1 MPPKLTDHW
10 PKTIAY
16 FAVFIAVGLEAAALG
31 PTLPGLAEH
40 THTQLDAI
48 SFLFTAHALGQML
61 GSFFGGRLYDR
72 MPSHPLMVG
81 MLLLM
86 AAMLALMPLAP
97 ALWMLAV
104 AWCLLG
110 VSGGALDVGG
120 NTLIVWVHGRQ
131 VGPFMNALHFF
142 FGIGSFLAPVIVA
155 LALTLSGDVTSAFW
169 ILAVL
174 VLPVALWLIRQPSP
188 AAPNHAPDHSQES
201 GSRTERGSHTEP
213 AQIAAG
219 RRKIVLLIA
228 LLLLFYVGAEA
239 AFGGWIYTYAVAL
252 DLSGAATAAYLTS
265 AFWGALT
272 FGRLMSIPIA
282 AQFRPR
288 LILLADLVG
297 CLASVGVI
305 LLWTS
310 SPVAVW
316 LGALGLGLSM
326 ASFFPT
332 VLSFAERRI
341 PITGQVTGWF
351 LVASSLG
358 AMSIPW
364 LIGQLF
370 EPVGPPVA
378 MIIILVDLV
387 AALGVFAALLKADIV
402 PLGSHEGASARAR

>member
-1 MPPKLTDHW
+1 MPSRQTDHW

-16 FAVFIAVGLEAAALG
+16 FAVFIAVGMAVASLG

-40 THTQLDAI
+40 THSQLGAV
-48 SFLFTAHALGQML
+48 SVLFTAHALGQML
-61 GSFFGGRLYDR
+61 GAFFGGRLYDR
-72 MPSHPLMVG
+72 APGHPLMVG

-86 AAMLALMPLAP
+86 AAVLALVPLAP

-104 AWCLLG
+104 AWFLLG
-110 VSGGALDVGG
+110 VGGGALDVGG

-142 FGIGSFLAPVIVA
+142 FGIGSFLAPVVVGQV
-155 LALTLSGDVTSAFW
+155 LTLSGDVSAAFW
-169 ILAVL
+169 VLAALIVPI
-174 VLPVALWLIRQPSP
+174 VLWLIRQPSP
-188 AAPNHAPDHSQES
+188 ASPNHAADHPQE
-201 GSRTERGSHTEP
+201 GGLP
-213 AQIAAG
+213 AKPAYLAAG

-239 AFGGWIYTYAVAL
+239 AAGGWIYTYAVAL
-252 DLSGAATAAYLTS
+252 ELSDAATAAYLTS
-265 AFWGALT
+265 VFWGAFT
-272 FGRLMSIPIA
+272 FGRLVSIPIA
-282 AQFRPR
+282 ARFRPR
-288 LILLADLVG
+288 LLLLADLLG
-297 CLASVGVI
+297 CLASVGLI
-305 LLWTS
+305 LLWPS
-310 SPVAVW
+310 SSVAMW
-316 LGALGLGLSM
+316 LGALGVGLSM

-378 MIIILVDLV
+378 MIIILVDLA
-387 AALGVFAALLKADIV
+387 AALGVFAVLLKADVV
-402 PLGSHEGASARAR
+402 PLDSHEGEGS

>member
-1 MPPKLTDHW
+1 MPSRPTDHW
-10 PKTIAY
+10 PKTIGY

-40 THTQLDAI
+40 THTPLDGI
-48 SFLFTAHALGQML
+48 SFLFTTHALGYML

-72 MPSHPLMVG
+72 MPGHPFMVG

-86 AAMLALMPLAP
+86 AAMLVLVPLAP
-97 ALWMLAV
+97 ALWMLAA
-104 AWCLLG
+104 AWLLLG
-110 VSGGALDVGG
+110 AAGGALDVGG
-120 NTLIVWVHGRQ
+120 NTLLVWLHGRQ

-142 FGIGSFLAPVIVA
+142 FGIGSFITPVIVGAA
-155 LALTLSGDVTSAFW
+155 LALSGAVTSAFW

-174 VLPVALWLIRQPSP
+174 VLPIALWLIRLPSP
-188 AAPNHAPDHSQES
+188 ASPDRAPAASVGS
-201 GSRTERGSHTEP
+201 GSRVESAPRVET

-252 DLSGAATAAYLTS
+252 DLSGAAIAAYLTS

-272 FGRLMSIPIA
+272 FGRLVSIPIA
-282 AQFRPR
+282 ARLRPR

-297 CLASVGVI
+297 CMVSVGVI
-305 LLWTS
+305 LLWAS
-310 SPVAVW
+310 SPVALW
-316 LGALGLGLSM
+316 LGAVGLGLSM

-332 VLSFAERRI
+332 VISFAERRI

-351 LVASSLG
+351 LVASSVG
-358 AMSIPW
+358 AMSVPW

-370 EPVGPPVA
+370 EPVGPPA
-378 MIIILVDLV
+378 TMAIILVDLA
-387 AALGVFAALLKADIV
+387 AALGVFAVLLRADVV
-402 PLGSHEGASARAR
+402 PLHSDEEEGT